1 MKDKLPKKLRKQFL
15 TFIQA
20 HPPRKF
26 SNAMRRMLLD
36 YLAREVNIGLHIEFD
51 EFLFGL
57 YDFFELMDAA
67 EEYQKKAT
75 IKKTAEK

>member
-1 MKDKLPKKLRKQFL
+1 MKDKLPKDLREQFL
-15 TFIQA
+15 SFIHI

-51 EFLFGL
+51 EFLYDL

-67 EEYQKKAT
+67 EEATARMVKK
-75 IKKTAEK
+75 